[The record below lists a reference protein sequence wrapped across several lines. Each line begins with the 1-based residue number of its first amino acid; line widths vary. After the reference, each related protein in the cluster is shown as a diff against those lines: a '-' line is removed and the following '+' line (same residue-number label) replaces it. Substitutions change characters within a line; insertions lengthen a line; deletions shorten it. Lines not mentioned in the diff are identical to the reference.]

1 MAKCVIEH
9 SGYFISSPNL
19 CDYMILT
26 AEEVNQ
32 LTQTVSGSL
41 TIDSNLY
48 VQLSGQLLLS
58 FVTGHV
64 LGRVVKTMG
73 RK

>member
-32 LTQTVSGSL
+32 LTQTISGSL
-41 TIDSNLY
+41 TIDSDLY

-58 FVTGHV
+58 FVAGHV
-64 LGRVVKTMG
+64 LGRIVKTMG

>member
-26 AEEVNQ
+26 AEEVKE
-32 LTQTVSGSL
+32 LTLTTSGSL
-41 TIDSNLY
+41 TIDSDLY

-58 FVTGHV
+58 FVAGHV
-64 LGRVVKTMG
+64 LGRIVKTMG